1 MKTKL
6 NLFCVCVLIALLL
19 STSTTV
25 SIMFHS
31 FTSAFKAG
39 YESVEK
45 GTDIHISDY
54 KMICTLPTDLLEKTG
69 SVTNV
74 RTGEQASIIPIIS
87 MVEAPTKENDTFH
100 ALNRIASFIS
110 VIAGIFCLLQFFYL
124 IRNINRGDI
133 FSWKNVKFLRKLGWA
148 LILLFICTL
157 ATIVI
162 GNYEASQVLQLNG
175 CEFSYTFAFSD
186 ATLILGFI
194 SLLVA
199 EVFAIGLKMK
209 EEQDLTIKKNKQ
221 TMNKFRILG
230 VIAIIAI
237 IANFFGGLDKNW
249 RDFKKGFEDGHNSAM
264 EIYEPGRHIIPHH
277 ATSVKL
283 NVEPL
288 PETTVDSLSNNR
300 VDWTLPYTVTEIE
313 TYAKPSAW
321 HILVMGLAIPGIFL
335 FLIGFCSLI
344 RLLISISRR
353 EVFTSANVRRLRWFA
368 YTSASLEILIAVD
381 EWIVGNAAVEQ
392 ISLPGYKIISY
403 AGYSPDWVAVII
415 PILFAE
421 IFAIGAKMKE
431 EQDLTI

>member
-45 GTDIHISDY
+45 GKDIHISDY

-87 MVEAPTKENDTFH
+87 MVEAPTKENGTFH

-157 ATIVI
+157 ASIVI

-209 EEQDLTIKKNKQ
+209 EEQDLTI
-221 TMNKFRILG
+221 
-230 VIAIIAI
+230 
-237 IANFFGGLDKNW
+237 
-249 RDFKKGFEDGHNSAM
+249 
-264 EIYEPGRHIIPHH
+264 
-277 ATSVKL
+277 
-283 NVEPL
+283 
-288 PETTVDSLSNNR
+288 
-300 VDWTLPYTVTEIE
+300 
-313 TYAKPSAW
+313 
-321 HILVMGLAIPGIFL
+321 
-335 FLIGFCSLI
+335 
-344 RLLISISRR
+344 
-353 EVFTSANVRRLRWFA
+353 
-368 YTSASLEILIAVD
+368 
-381 EWIVGNAAVEQ
+381 
-392 ISLPGYKIISY
+392 
-403 AGYSPDWVAVII
+403 
-415 PILFAE
+415 
-421 IFAIGAKMKE
+421 
-431 EQDLTI
+431 

>member
-45 GTDIHISDY
+45 GKDIHISDY

-157 ATIVI
+157 AEDERRTRF
-162 GNYEASQVLQLNG
+162 NH
-175 CEFSYTFAFSD
+175 
-186 ATLILGFI
+186 
-194 SLLVA
+194 
-199 EVFAIGLKMK
+199 LK
-209 EEQDLTIKKNKQ
+209 KQ
-221 TMNKFRILG
+221 
-230 VIAIIAI
+230 
-237 IANFFGGLDKNW
+237 
-249 RDFKKGFEDGHNSAM
+249 S
-264 EIYEPGRHIIPHH
+264 
-277 ATSVKL
+277 
-283 NVEPL
+283 
-288 PETTVDSLSNNR
+288 
-300 VDWTLPYTVTEIE
+300 
-313 TYAKPSAW
+313 
-321 HILVMGLAIPGIFL
+321 
-335 FLIGFCSLI
+335 
-344 RLLISISRR
+344 RL
-353 EVFTSANVRRLRWFA
+353 
-368 YTSASLEILIAVD
+368 
-381 EWIVGNAAVEQ
+381 
-392 ISLPGYKIISY
+392 
-403 AGYSPDWVAVII
+403 
-415 PILFAE
+415 
-421 IFAIGAKMKE
+421 
-431 EQDLTI
+431 

>member
-1 MKTKL
+1 
-6 NLFCVCVLIALLL
+6 
-19 STSTTV
+19 
-25 SIMFHS
+25 
-31 FTSAFKAG
+31 
-39 YESVEK
+39 
-45 GTDIHISDY
+45 
-54 KMICTLPTDLLEKTG
+54 
-69 SVTNV
+69 
-74 RTGEQASIIPIIS
+74 
-87 MVEAPTKENDTFH
+87 
-100 ALNRIASFIS
+100 
-110 VIAGIFCLLQFFYL
+110 
-124 IRNINRGDI
+124 
-133 FSWKNVKFLRKLGWA
+133 
-148 LILLFICTL
+148 
-157 ATIVI
+157 
-162 GNYEASQVLQLNG
+162 
-175 CEFSYTFAFSD
+175 
-186 ATLILGFI
+186 
-194 SLLVA
+194 
-199 EVFAIGLKMK
+199 
-209 EEQDLTIKKNKQ
+209 
-221 TMNKFRILG
+221 MNKFRILG

-237 IANFFGGLDKNW
+237 IANFFGGLDENW

-313 TYAKPSAW
+313 TYANVF
-321 HILVMGLAIPGIFL
+321 LVVTLTSWLVSLNWIVTL
-335 FLIGFCSLI
+335 LI

>member
-45 GTDIHISDY
+45 GKDIHISDY

-209 EEQDLTIKKNKQ
+209 EEQDLTIKKTEQ

-237 IANFFGGLDKNW
+237 IANFFGGLDENW

>member
-175 CEFSYTFAFSD
+175 CEFS
-186 ATLILGFI
+186 
-194 SLLVA
+194 
-199 EVFAIGLKMK
+199 
-209 EEQDLTIKKNKQ
+209 
-221 TMNKFRILG
+221 
-230 VIAIIAI
+230 
-237 IANFFGGLDKNW
+237 
-249 RDFKKGFEDGHNSAM
+249 
-264 EIYEPGRHIIPHH
+264 
-277 ATSVKL
+277 
-283 NVEPL
+283 
-288 PETTVDSLSNNR
+288 
-300 VDWTLPYTVTEIE
+300 
-313 TYAKPSAW
+313 
-321 HILVMGLAIPGIFL
+321 
-335 FLIGFCSLI
+335 
-344 RLLISISRR
+344 
-353 EVFTSANVRRLRWFA
+353 
-368 YTSASLEILIAVD
+368 
-381 EWIVGNAAVEQ
+381 
-392 ISLPGYKIISY
+392 
-403 AGYSPDWVAVII
+403 
-415 PILFAE
+415 
-421 IFAIGAKMKE
+421 
-431 EQDLTI
+431 

>member
-45 GTDIHISDY
+45 GKDIHISDY

-209 EEQDLTIKKNKQ
+209 EEQDLTFKKTEQ

-237 IANFFGGLDKNW
+237 IANFFGGLDENW

>member
-1 MKTKL
+1 
-6 NLFCVCVLIALLL
+6 
-19 STSTTV
+19 
-25 SIMFHS
+25 
-31 FTSAFKAG
+31 
-39 YESVEK
+39 
-45 GTDIHISDY
+45 
-54 KMICTLPTDLLEKTG
+54 
-69 SVTNV
+69 
-74 RTGEQASIIPIIS
+74 
-87 MVEAPTKENDTFH
+87 
-100 ALNRIASFIS
+100 
-110 VIAGIFCLLQFFYL
+110 
-124 IRNINRGDI
+124 
-133 FSWKNVKFLRKLGWA
+133 
-148 LILLFICTL
+148 
-157 ATIVI
+157 
-162 GNYEASQVLQLNG
+162 
-175 CEFSYTFAFSD
+175 
-186 ATLILGFI
+186 
-194 SLLVA
+194 
-199 EVFAIGLKMK
+199 
-209 EEQDLTIKKNKQ
+209 
-221 TMNKFRILG
+221 MNKFRILG

-237 IANFFGGLDKNW
+237 IANFFGGLDENW

-392 ISLPGYKIISY
+392 ISLTGRFWYLLQWNLLYQVWDKESVQKRNYGIPVHLKCLLLGKIKMYYFISVLWT
-403 AGYSPDWVAVII
+403 GKQ
-415 PILFAE
+415 
-421 IFAIGAKMKE
+421 IFG
-431 EQDLTI
+431 

>member
-45 GTDIHISDY
+45 GKDIHISDY

-209 EEQDLTIKKNKQ
+209 EEQDLTI
-221 TMNKFRILG
+221 
-230 VIAIIAI
+230 IAI
-237 IANFFGGLDKNW
+237 IANFFGGLDENW